1 MEMSEEVRE
10 VLDTFRVAA
19 TLGSRSLGAYV
30 ISMAQVA
37 SDVLVVELL
46 QREARLMASAFL
58 FPPLSDSFSYSP
70 SLSKVPCRTC
80 ADDALGGLQVAG
92 ELGVEPDHMQSLRV
106 APLFETLDDLDR
118 AGKVMDR
125 LLNVP
130 IYRKHLELVHDNH
143 QEVRGSP
150 LRYLS
155 CATCGAC
162 VNTGV
167 SSPS

>member
-46 QREARLMASAFL
+46 QREARLMASAFH
-58 FPPLSDSFSYSP
+58 FPPETFFYDP
-70 SLSKVPCRTC
+70 SLSKVPCLTC
-80 ADDALGGLQVAG
+80 AHDALGGPQVAG

-150 LRYLS
+150 LQVFHVQPVAL
-155 CATCGAC
+155 T
-162 VNTGV
+162 
-167 SSPS
+167 